1 MDSNIHKD
9 KVLIVEDDESMRD
22 MLELILREEY
32 EVITARSVT
41 TYNTSGNL
49 EQITGPMGQLAYYT
63 YDTQGISR
71 RQLSPCT
78 LFCLIIS
85 H

>member
-32 EVITARSVT
+32 DVITARSGEEALKKLGHRV
-41 TYNTSGNL
+41 
-49 EQITGPMGQLAYYT
+49 
-63 YDTQGISR
+63 R
-71 RQLSPCT
+71 VWVK
-78 LFCLIIS
+78 
-85 H
+85 